1 MGIIKGADEEGD
13 NDETLED
20 DEDDDGDNEDDDG
33 DNEDGDPEK
42 NGHNNYA

>member
-1 MGIIKGADEEGD
+1 MTMIIKGAEEEGD
-13 NDETLED
+13 NDETLEND
-20 DEDDDGDNEDDDG
+20 EDDDG